1 MNRVNDRRPEPGA
14 VIGGFRLEERL
25 HRGGMATLWR
35 VTRDDLAGPLIMK
48 IPTLGG
54 FENSTA
60 IVGFEVEQMVLPTLA
75 GPHVPRF
82 YASGDFD
89 TQPFIVMERIGGDSL
104 RARMDDAPL
113 EPAEVA
119 ERGARLAQAVHALH
133 LQGVIHHDIKP
144 SNVMFRP
151 GGEAVLIDYGL
162 ARHDGLPDLLAEEF
176 RVPMGTGPY
185 ISPEQVL
192 HIRNDPRSDLFAIG
206 VLLYLLATGER
217 PFGAPSGASG
227 LRKRLYRD
235 PRPPR
240 DVRPEVP
247 PWLQEVIL
255 RCLEVDPSLR
265 YQSAAQLAFDLQH
278 PEQVTLTGRAGRL
291 RRDGRWAVFKRWF
304 RAIGREPTARQS
316 AQAQSRTAPI
326 VVAAVDLSA
335 GMEALAEALGIAARR
350 VFDAEPGARLACLT
364 VLKTHR
370 IANDLT
376 TDAQGNNLHVKHLVQ
391 LKHWARSLSIAPERI
406 SCHVIEAPDPAAAIV
421 DYASVNRVDHIVIG
435 SRGSSTLRRYLGSV
449 SAQVVAQAPCTVTV
463 VRSPGQQGVDEGAP
477 AERRAA

>member
-1 MNRVNDRRPEPGA
+1 M
-14 VIGGFRLEERL
+14 IGGFRLEERL

-104 RARMDDAPL
+104 RTRMDDAPL

-151 GGEAVLIDYGL
+151 DGEAVLIDYGL

-227 LRKRLYRD
+227 LRKRL
-235 PRPPR
+235 
-240 DVRPEVP
+240 
-247 PWLQEVIL
+247 
-255 RCLEVDPSLR
+255 
-265 YQSAAQLAFDLQH
+265 
-278 PEQVTLTGRAGRL
+278 
-291 RRDGRWAVFKRWF
+291 
-304 RAIGREPTARQS
+304 
-316 AQAQSRTAPI
+316 AP
-326 VVAAVDLSA
+326 
-335 GMEALAEALGIAARR
+335 
-350 VFDAEPGARLACLT
+350 
-364 VLKTHR
+364 
-370 IANDLT
+370 
-376 TDAQGNNLHVKHLVQ
+376 
-391 LKHWARSLSIAPERI
+391 
-406 SCHVIEAPDPAAAIV
+406 
-421 DYASVNRVDHIVIG
+421 
-435 SRGSSTLRRYLGSV
+435 
-449 SAQVVAQAPCTVTV
+449 
-463 VRSPGQQGVDEGAP
+463 
-477 AERRAA
+477 